1 MKKILVYIF
10 LLLITNAHSEVT
22 KKITLVA
29 KVNNFGISNVDLLEE
44 IQIMKNLN
52 TNLNNT
58 DKQILEKIAIQSLID
73 DVLKRQEIDEN
84 DVKLSDSTFSK
95 EYEQLIAS
103 IEKTGVIIDANIK
116 KKIFQKVKL
125 NNEWNQLI
133 NQKYRWNVN
142 VNINEIEDRLK
153 DTKNI
158 PTDEKEL
165 QELKNKLINIEKN
178 KKLEVF
184 SKIHLSKIKKQ
195 SLIKF
200 F

>member
-10 LLLITNAHSEVT
+10 LLLITNAHSEDT
-22 KKITLVA
+22 KKITLLA
-29 KVNNFGISNVDLLEE
+29 KVNNFGISNIDLLEE

-58 DKQILEKIAIQSLID
+58 DKQILEKIAIQNLID
-73 DVLKRQEIDEN
+73 EVLKRQEIDEN
-84 DVKLSDSTFSK
+84 DIQLSDSTFSK
-95 EYEQLIAS
+95 EYAQLIAS

-116 KKIFQKVKL
+116 KKIFLKVKL

>member
-29 KVNNFGISNVDLLEE
+29 KVNNFGISNIDLLEE

-73 DVLKRQEIDEN
+73 EVLKRQEIDEN
-84 DVKLSDSTFSK
+84 NIKLSDSTFTK

-103 IEKTGVIIDANIK
+103 IEKTDVIIDANIK
-116 KKIFQKVKL
+116 KKIFIKVKL

>member
-1 MKKILVYIF
+1 M
-10 LLLITNAHSEVT
+10 
-22 KKITLVA
+22 A
-29 KVNNFGISNVDLLEE
+29 KVNNIGISNFDVVEE
-44 IQIMKNLN
+44 IEIIKILSNNFTQIDQN
-52 TNLNNT
+52 
-58 DKQILEKIAIQSLID
+58 ISKIAMQNLIED
-73 DVLKRQEIDEN
+73 ALKKQEIEESN
-84 DVKLSDSTFSK
+84 IAIESSDYTKNF
-95 EYEQLIAS
+95 ETLILN
-103 IEKTGVIIDANIK
+103 IQKANILITDNLK
-116 KKIFQKVKL
+116 NKIFKKIKL
-125 NNEWNQLI
+125 NSEWNQLI

-158 PTDEKEL
+158 PTDGKEL

>member
-1 MKKILVYIF
+1 MKKLFFF
-10 LLLITNAHSEVT
+10 LFFFISTISFAEDIKKVVLL
-22 KKITLVA
+22 A
-29 KVNNFGISNVDLLEE
+29 KVNNIGISNFDVVEE
-44 IQIMKNLN
+44 IEIIKILSNNFTQIDQN
-52 TNLNNT
+52 
-58 DKQILEKIAIQSLID
+58 ISKIAMQNLIED
-73 DVLKRQEIDEN
+73 ALKKQEIEESN
-84 DVKLSDSTFSK
+84 IATESSDYTKNF
-95 EYEQLIAS
+95 ETLILN
-103 IEKTGVIIDANIK
+103 IQKANILITDNLK
-116 KKIFQKVKL
+116 NKIFKKIKL
-125 NNEWNQLI
+125 NSEWNQLI

>member
-10 LLLITNAHSEVT
+10 LLLITNAHSEDT

-29 KVNNFGISNVDLLEE
+29 KVNNFGISNIDLLEE

-58 DKQILEKIAIQSLID
+58 DKQILEKIAIQNLID
-73 DVLKRQEIDEN
+73 EVLKRQEIDEN
-84 DVKLSDSTFSK
+84 DIKLSDTKFTK

-103 IEKTGVIIDANIK
+103 IEKTDVIIDANIK
-116 KKIFQKVKL
+116 KKIFKKVKL

>member
-1 MKKILVYIF
+1 MKKILVCIF
-10 LLLITNAHSEVT
+10 LLLITNAYSEDT

-84 DVKLSDSTFSK
+84 DIKLSDSTFSK

-103 IEKTGVIIDANIK
+103 IEKTGVIIYANIK

-158 PTDEKEL
+158 PTDGKEL

>member
-10 LLLITNAHSEVT
+10 LLLISNAHSEDT
-22 KKITLVA
+22 KKITLLA
-29 KVNNFGISNVDLLEE
+29 KVNNFGISNIDLLEE

-58 DKQILEKIAIQSLID
+58 DKQILEKIAIQNLID
-73 DVLKRQEIDEN
+73 EVLKRQEIDEN
-84 DVKLSDSTFSK
+84 DIQLSDSTFSK
-95 EYEQLIAS
+95 EYAQLIAS

-116 KKIFQKVKL
+116 KKIFLKVKL

>member
-10 LLLITNAHSEVT
+10 LLLITNAHSEDT
-22 KKITLVA
+22 KKITLLA
-29 KVNNFGISNVDLLEE
+29 KVNNFGISNIDLLEE

-84 DVKLSDSTFSK
+84 DIKLSDSTFSK

-103 IEKTGVIIDANIK
+103 IEKTGVIIDTNIK

-158 PTDEKEL
+158 PTDVKEL

>member
-29 KVNNFGISNVDLLEE
+29 KVNNFGISNIDLLEE

-58 DKQILEKIAIQSLID
+58 DKQILEKIAIQNLID
-73 DVLKRQEIDEN
+73 EVLKRQEIDEN
-84 DVKLSDSTFSK
+84 DIKLSGTTFSK

>member
-1 MKKILVYIF
+1 MKKILVCIF
-10 LLLITNAHSEVT
+10 LFLISNANSENT
-22 KKITLVA
+22 KKITLLA
-29 KVNNFGISNVDLLEE
+29 KVNNFGISNIDLGEE

-52 TNLNNT
+52 INLDKT
-58 DKQILEKIAIQSLID
+58 DKQILEKIAIQNLID
-73 DVLKRQEIDEN
+73 DVLKKQEIDEN
-84 DVKLSDSTFSK
+84 NIKLNTSTFAK
-95 EYEQLIAS
+95 EYEQLISS
-103 IEKTGVIIDANIK
+103 IEKTSLIIDENIK
-116 KKIFQKVKL
+116 KKIFQKIKL

-142 VNINEIEDRLK
+142 VNMNEIEDKLK
-153 DTKNI
+153 NTENI

-165 QELKNKLINIEKN
+165 QELKNRLINIEKS

>member
-1 MKKILVYIF
+1 M
-10 LLLITNAHSEVT
+10 
-22 KKITLVA
+22 A
-29 KVNNFGISNVDLLEE
+29 KVNNIGISNFDVVEE
-44 IQIMKNLN
+44 IEIIKILSNNFTQIDQN
-52 TNLNNT
+52 
-58 DKQILEKIAIQSLID
+58 ISKIAMQNLIED
-73 DVLKRQEIDEN
+73 ALKKQEIEESN
-84 DVKLSDSTFSK
+84 IAIESSDYTKNF
-95 EYEQLIAS
+95 ETLILN
-103 IEKTGVIIDANIK
+103 IQKANILITDNLK
-116 KKIFQKVKL
+116 NKIFKKIKL
-125 NNEWNQLI
+125 NSEWNQLI

-158 PTDEKEL
+158 PTDGKEL

-184 SKIHLSKIKKQ
+184 SKIHLSKIKKK

>member
-29 KVNNFGISNVDLLEE
+29 KVNNFGISNIDLLEE

-58 DKQILEKIAIQSLID
+58 DKQILEKIAIQNLID
-73 DVLKRQEIDEN
+73 EVLKRQEIDEN
-84 DVKLSDSTFSK
+84 DIQLSDSTFSK
-95 EYEQLIAS
+95 EYAQLIAS

-116 KKIFQKVKL
+116 KKIFLKVKL

>member
-29 KVNNFGISNVDLLEE
+29 KVNNFGISNIDLLEE

-73 DVLKRQEIDEN
+73 EVLKRQEIDEN
-84 DVKLSDSTFSK
+84 DIKLSDSTFSK

-103 IEKTGVIIDANIK
+103 IEKTSVIIDANIK
-116 KKIFQKVKL
+116 KKIFLKVKL

>member
-1 MKKILVYIF
+1 MKKVFFF
-10 LLLITNAHSEVT
+10 LFFFISTISFAEDIKKVVLL
-22 KKITLVA
+22 A
-29 KVNNFGISNVDLLEE
+29 KVNNIGISNFDVVEE
-44 IQIMKNLN
+44 IEIIKILSNNFTQIDQNMS
-52 TNLNNT
+52 
-58 DKQILEKIAIQSLID
+58 KIAMQNLIED
-73 DVLKRQEIDEN
+73 ALKKQEIEESN
-84 DVKLSDSTFSK
+84 IAIESSDYTKNF
-95 EYEQLIAS
+95 ETLILN
-103 IEKTGVIIDANIK
+103 IQKANILITDNLK
-116 KKIFQKVKL
+116 NKIFKKIKL
-125 NNEWNQLI
+125 NSEWNQLI

-158 PTDEKEL
+158 PTDGKEL

>member
-10 LLLITNAHSEVT
+10 LLLITNAHSEDT

-29 KVNNFGISNVDLLEE
+29 KVNNFGISNIDLLEE

-58 DKQILEKIAIQSLID
+58 DKQILEKIAIQNLID
-73 DVLKRQEIDEN
+73 EVLKRQEIDEN
-84 DVKLSDSTFSK
+84 DIKLSDSTFSK
-95 EYEQLIAS
+95 EYAQLIAS
-103 IEKTGVIIDANIK
+103 IGKTGVIIDANIK
-116 KKIFQKVKL
+116 KKIFLKVKL

>member
-29 KVNNFGISNVDLLEE
+29 KVNNFGISNIDLLEE

-58 DKQILEKIAIQSLID
+58 DKQILEKIAIQNLID
-73 DVLKRQEIDEN
+73 EVLKRQEIDEN
-84 DVKLSDSTFSK
+84 DIKLSDTTFSK

>member
-1 MKKILVYIF
+1 MKKVFFF
-10 LLLITNAHSEVT
+10 LFFFISTISFAEDIKKVVLL
-22 KKITLVA
+22 A
-29 KVNNFGISNVDLLEE
+29 KVNNIGISNFDVVEE
-44 IQIMKNLN
+44 IEIIKILSNNFTQIDQN
-52 TNLNNT
+52 
-58 DKQILEKIAIQSLID
+58 ISKIAMQNLIED
-73 DVLKRQEIDEN
+73 ALKKQEIEESN
-84 DVKLSDSTFSK
+84 IAIESSDYTKNF
-95 EYEQLIAS
+95 ETLILN
-103 IEKTGVIIDANIK
+103 IQKANILITDNLK
-116 KKIFQKVKL
+116 NKIFKKIKL
-125 NNEWNQLI
+125 NSEWNQLI

-158 PTDEKEL
+158 PTDGKEL

>member
-1 MKKILVYIF
+1 MKKVFFF
-10 LLLITNAHSEVT
+10 LFFFISTISFAEDIKKVVLL
-22 KKITLVA
+22 A
-29 KVNNFGISNVDLLEE
+29 KVNNIGISNFDVVEE
-44 IQIMKNLN
+44 IEIIKILSNNFTQIDQNISKIAMQNLIEDALKKQEIEESNIAIESSDYTKNFETLILN
-52 TNLNNT
+52 IQKANIPIT
-58 DKQILEKIAIQSLID
+58 DK
-73 DVLKRQEIDEN
+73 LKNEI
-84 DVKLSDSTFSK
+84 F
-95 EYEQLIAS
+95 
-103 IEKTGVIIDANIK
+103 
-116 KKIFQKVKL
+116 KKIKL
-125 NNEWNQLI
+125 NSEWNQLI

-158 PTDEKEL
+158 PTDGKEL

>member
-1 MKKILVYIF
+1 MKKILVCIF
-10 LLLITNAHSEVT
+10 FVLISAANSEDT
-22 KKITLVA
+22 KKITLLA
-29 KVNNFGISNVDLLEE
+29 KVNNFGISNIDLHEE

-52 TNLNNT
+52 KNLNNT
-58 DKQILEKIAIQSLID
+58 DEQILEKIAIQGLVD
-73 DVLKRQEIDEN
+73 DVLKKQEIEEN
-84 DVKLSDSTFSK
+84 DIKLNDSVFIK
-95 EYEQLIAS
+95 EYEQLITN
-103 IEKTGVIIDANIK
+103 IEKTDVSIDENIK
-116 KKIFQKVKL
+116 KKIFQKIKL
-125 NNEWNQLI
+125 NSEWNQLI

-165 QELKNKLINIEKN
+165 QELKTKLINIEKS

>member
-29 KVNNFGISNVDLLEE
+29 KVNNFGISNIDLLEE

-58 DKQILEKIAIQSLID
+58 DRQILEKIAIQNLID
-73 DVLKRQEIDEN
+73 EVLKRQEIDEN
-84 DVKLSDSTFSK
+84 DIKLSDSTFSK
-95 EYEQLIAS
+95 EYAQLIAS

-116 KKIFQKVKL
+116 KKIFLKVKL

>member
-1 MKKILVYIF
+1 MKKVFFF
-10 LLLITNAHSEVT
+10 LFFFISTISFAEDIKKVVLL
-22 KKITLVA
+22 A
-29 KVNNFGISNVDLLEE
+29 KVNNIGISNFDVVEE
-44 IQIMKNLN
+44 IEIIKILSNNFTQIDQN
-52 TNLNNT
+52 
-58 DKQILEKIAIQSLID
+58 ISKIAMQNLIED
-73 DVLKRQEIDEN
+73 ALKKQEIEESN
-84 DVKLSDSTFSK
+84 IAIESSDYTKNF
-95 EYEQLIAS
+95 ETLILN
-103 IEKTGVIIDANIK
+103 IQKANILITDNLK
-116 KKIFQKVKL
+116 NKIFKKIKL
-125 NNEWNQLI
+125 NSEWNQLI

-158 PTDEKEL
+158 PTDGKEL

-184 SKIHLSKIKKQ
+184 SKIHLSKIKKK

>member
-29 KVNNFGISNVDLLEE
+29 KVNNFGISNIDLLEE
-44 IQIMKNLN
+44 IQIMKNLS

-58 DKQILEKIAIQSLID
+58 DKQILEKIAIQNLID
-73 DVLKRQEIDEN
+73 EVLKRQEIDEN
-84 DVKLSDSTFSK
+84 NIKLSDSTFSK
-95 EYEQLIAS
+95 EYAQLIAS

-116 KKIFQKVKL
+116 KKIFLKVKL

>member
-1 MKKILVYIF
+1 M
-10 LLLITNAHSEVT
+10 
-22 KKITLVA
+22 A
-29 KVNNFGISNVDLLEE
+29 KVNNIGISNFDVVEE
-44 IQIMKNLN
+44 IEIIKILSNNFTQIDQN
-52 TNLNNT
+52 
-58 DKQILEKIAIQSLID
+58 ISKIAMQNLIED
-73 DVLKRQEIDEN
+73 ALKKQEIEESN
-84 DVKLSDSTFSK
+84 IAIESSDYTKNF
-95 EYEQLIAS
+95 ETLILN
-103 IEKTGVIIDANIK
+103 IQKTNILITDNLK
-116 KKIFQKVKL
+116 NKIFKKIKL
-125 NNEWNQLI
+125 NSEWNQLI

-158 PTDEKEL
+158 PTDGKEL

>member
-1 MKKILVYIF
+1 MKKILVCIF
-10 LLLITNAHSEVT
+10 LLLISNANSENT
-22 KKITLVA
+22 KKITLLV
-29 KVNNFGISNVDLLEE
+29 KVNNFGISNIDLREE

-52 TNLNNT
+52 INLKDT
-58 DKQILEKIAIQSLID
+58 DKQILEKIAIQNLID
-73 DVLKRQEIDEN
+73 DVLKKQEIDEN
-84 DVKLSDSTFSK
+84 DIKLNASTFAK
-95 EYEQLIAS
+95 EYEQLISS
-103 IEKTGVIIDANIK
+103 IEKTAVIINENIK

-125 NNEWNQLI
+125 NSEWNQLI

-153 DTKNI
+153 DSENT
-158 PTDEKEL
+158 PTDEREL
-165 QELKNKLINIEKN
+165 QELKNRLINIEKN

>member
-10 LLLITNAHSEVT
+10 LLLITNAHSEDT
-22 KKITLVA
+22 KKITLLA
-29 KVNNFGISNVDLLEE
+29 KVNNFCISNIDLLEE

-58 DKQILEKIAIQSLID
+58 DKQILEKIAIQNLID
-73 DVLKRQEIDEN
+73 EVLKRQEIDEN
-84 DVKLSDSTFSK
+84 DIKLSDSTFSK
-95 EYEQLIAS
+95 EYAQLIAS
-103 IEKTGVIIDANIK
+103 IEKTGLIIDANIK
-116 KKIFQKVKL
+116 KKIFLKVKL

>member
-29 KVNNFGISNVDLLEE
+29 KVNNFGISNIDLLEE

-58 DKQILEKIAIQSLID
+58 DKQILEKIAIQNLID
-73 DVLKRQEIDEN
+73 EVLKRQEIDEN
-84 DVKLSDSTFSK
+84 DIKLSDSTFSK
-95 EYEQLIAS
+95 EYEQLIAR

-116 KKIFQKVKL
+116 KKIFLKVKL

>member
-1 MKKILVYIF
+1 MQNLIEDALKKQEIEESNIAIESSDYTKNFETLILNIQKANILITDNLKNKIFKKI
-10 LLLITNAHSEVT
+10 
-22 KKITLVA
+22 
-29 KVNNFGISNVDLLEE
+29 
-44 IQIMKNLN
+44 
-52 TNLNNT
+52 
-58 DKQILEKIAIQSLID
+58 
-73 DVLKRQEIDEN
+73 
-84 DVKLSDSTFSK
+84 
-95 EYEQLIAS
+95 
-103 IEKTGVIIDANIK
+103 
-116 KKIFQKVKL
+116 KL
-125 NNEWNQLI
+125 NSEWNQLI

-158 PTDEKEL
+158 PTDGKEL

>member
-1 MKKILVYIF
+1 MKKILVCIF
-10 LLLITNAHSEVT
+10 LFLISNANSENT
-22 KKITLVA
+22 KKITLLA
-29 KVNNFGISNVDLLEE
+29 KVNNFGISNIDLEEE

-52 TNLNNT
+52 INLDKT
-58 DKQILEKIAIQSLID
+58 DKQILEKIAIQNLID
-73 DVLKRQEIDEN
+73 DVLKKQEIDEN
-84 DVKLSDSTFSK
+84 NIKLNTSTFAK
-95 EYEQLIAS
+95 EYEQLISS
-103 IEKTGVIIDANIK
+103 IEKTGLIIDENIK
-116 KKIFQKVKL
+116 KKIFQKIKL

-142 VNINEIEDRLK
+142 VNMNEIEDKLK
-153 DTKNI
+153 NTENI

-165 QELKNKLINIEKN
+165 QELKNRLINIEKS

>member
-1 MKKILVYIF
+1 M
-10 LLLITNAHSEVT
+10 
-22 KKITLVA
+22 
-29 KVNNFGISNVDLLEE
+29 
-44 IQIMKNLN
+44 
-52 TNLNNT
+52 
-58 DKQILEKIAIQSLID
+58 
-73 DVLKRQEIDEN
+73 LKRQEIDEN
-84 DVKLSDSTFSK
+84 NIKLSDSTFTK

-103 IEKTGVIIDANIK
+103 IEKTGVIIDTNIK
-116 KKIFQKVKL
+116 KKIFLKVKL

>member
-1 MKKILVYIF
+1 MKKVFFFLFFFISTISFAEDIKKVIL
-10 LLLITNAHSEVT
+10 L
-22 KKITLVA
+22 A
-29 KVNNFGISNVDLLEE
+29 KVNNIGISNFDVVEE
-44 IQIMKNLN
+44 IEIIKILSNNFTQIDQN
-52 TNLNNT
+52 
-58 DKQILEKIAIQSLID
+58 ISKIAMQNLIED
-73 DVLKRQEIDEN
+73 ALKKQEIEESN
-84 DVKLSDSTFSK
+84 IAIESSDYTKNF
-95 EYEQLIAS
+95 ETLILN
-103 IEKTGVIIDANIK
+103 IQKANILITDNLK
-116 KKIFQKVKL
+116 NKIFKKIKL
-125 NNEWNQLI
+125 NSEWNQLI

-158 PTDEKEL
+158 PTDGKEL

>member
-10 LLLITNAHSEVT
+10 LLLITNAHSEDT

-44 IQIMKNLN
+44 IQILKNLN

-84 DVKLSDSTFSK
+84 SIKLSDSTFTK

-103 IEKTGVIIDANIK
+103 IEKTDVIIDANIK

>member
-1 MKKILVYIF
+1 MKKILVCIF
-10 LLLITNAHSEVT
+10 FVLISAANSEDT
-22 KKITLVA
+22 KKITLLA
-29 KVNNFGISNVDLLEE
+29 KVNNFGISNIDLHEE

-52 TNLNNT
+52 KNLNNT
-58 DKQILEKIAIQSLID
+58 DEQILEKIAIQGLVD
-73 DVLKRQEIDEN
+73 DVLKKQEIQEN
-84 DVKLSDSTFSK
+84 DIKLNDSVFIK
-95 EYEQLIAS
+95 EYEQLITS
-103 IEKTGVIIDANIK
+103 IEKIDVSIDENIK
-116 KKIFQKVKL
+116 KKIFQKIKL
-125 NNEWNQLI
+125 NSEWNQLI

-165 QELKNKLINIEKN
+165 QELKTKLINIEKS

>member
-1 MKKILVYIF
+1 MKKVFFF
-10 LLLITNAHSEVT
+10 LFFFISTISFAEDIKKVVLL
-22 KKITLVA
+22 A
-29 KVNNFGISNVDLLEE
+29 KVNNIGISNFDVVEE
-44 IQIMKNLN
+44 IEIIKILSNNFTQIDQN
-52 TNLNNT
+52 
-58 DKQILEKIAIQSLID
+58 ISKIAMQNLIED
-73 DVLKRQEIDEN
+73 ALKKQEIEESN
-84 DVKLSDSTFSK
+84 IAIESSDYTKNF
-95 EYEQLIAS
+95 ETLILN
-103 IEKTGVIIDANIK
+103 IQKANILITDDLK
-116 KKIFQKVKL
+116 NKIFKKIKL
-125 NNEWNQLI
+125 NSEWNQLI

-158 PTDEKEL
+158 PTDGKEL

>member
-1 MKKILVYIF
+1 MKKVFFF
-10 LLLITNAHSEVT
+10 LFFFISTISFAEDIKKVVLL
-22 KKITLVA
+22 A
-29 KVNNFGISNVDLLEE
+29 KVNNIGISNFDVVEE
-44 IQIMKNLN
+44 IEIIKILSNNFTQIDQN
-52 TNLNNT
+52 
-58 DKQILEKIAIQSLID
+58 ISKIAMQNLIGD
-73 DVLKRQEIDEN
+73 ALKKQEIEESN
-84 DVKLSDSTFSK
+84 IAIESSDYTKNF
-95 EYEQLIAS
+95 ETLILN
-103 IEKTGVIIDANIK
+103 IQKANILITDNLK
-116 KKIFQKVKL
+116 NKIFKKIKL
-125 NNEWNQLI
+125 NSEWNQLI

-158 PTDEKEL
+158 PTDGKEL

>member
-29 KVNNFGISNVDLLEE
+29 KVNNFGISNIDLLEE
-44 IQIMKNLN
+44 IQIMKNLS

-58 DKQILEKIAIQSLID
+58 DKQILEKIAIQNLID
-73 DVLKRQEIDEN
+73 EVLKRQEIDEN
-84 DVKLSDSTFSK
+84 NIKLSDSTFSK
-95 EYEQLIAS
+95 EYAQLIAS

>member
-1 MKKILVYIF
+1 MKKILVCIF
-10 LLLITNAHSEVT
+10 LFLISNANSENT
-22 KKITLVA
+22 KKITLLA
-29 KVNNFGISNVDLLEE
+29 KVNNFGISNIDLREE

-52 TNLNNT
+52 INLDKT
-58 DKQILEKIAIQSLID
+58 DKQILEKIAIQNLID
-73 DVLKRQEIDEN
+73 DVLKKQEIDEN
-84 DVKLSDSTFSK
+84 NIKLNTSTFTK
-95 EYEQLIAS
+95 EYEQLISS
-103 IEKTGVIIDANIK
+103 IEKTGLIIDENIK
-116 KKIFQKVKL
+116 KKIFQKIKL

-142 VNINEIEDRLK
+142 VNMNEIEDRLK
-153 DTKNI
+153 DTENI

-165 QELKNKLINIEKN
+165 QELKNRLINIEKS

>member
-1 MKKILVYIF
+1 MKKIIVCIF
-10 LLLITNAHSEVT
+10 LLLISNANSENT
-22 KKITLVA
+22 KKITLLV
-29 KVNNFGISNVDLLEE
+29 KVNNFGISNIDLREE

-52 TNLNNT
+52 INLKDT
-58 DKQILEKIAIQSLID
+58 DKQILEKIAIQNLID
-73 DVLKRQEIDEN
+73 DVLKKQEIDEN
-84 DVKLSDSTFSK
+84 DIKLNASTFAK
-95 EYEQLIAS
+95 EYEQLISS
-103 IEKTGVIIDANIK
+103 IEKTGVIINENIK

-125 NNEWNQLI
+125 NSEWNQLI

-153 DTKNI
+153 DAENT
-158 PTDEKEL
+158 PTDEREL
-165 QELKNKLINIEKN
+165 QELKNRLINIEKN

>member
-1 MKKILVYIF
+1 MKKVFFF
-10 LLLITNAHSEVT
+10 LFFFISTISFAEDIKKVVLL
-22 KKITLVA
+22 A
-29 KVNNFGISNVDLLEE
+29 KVNNIGISNFDVVEE
-44 IQIMKNLN
+44 IEIIKILSNNFTQIDQN
-52 TNLNNT
+52 
-58 DKQILEKIAIQSLID
+58 ISKIAMQNLIED
-73 DVLKRQEIDEN
+73 ALKKQEIEEN
-84 DVKLSDSTFSK
+84 NIAIESSDYTKNF
-95 EYEQLIAS
+95 ETLILN
-103 IEKTGVIIDANIK
+103 IQKANILITDNLK
-116 KKIFQKVKL
+116 NKIFKKIKL
-125 NNEWNQLI
+125 NSEWNQLI

-158 PTDEKEL
+158 PTDGKEL